1 MATFNA
7 YNLSTAKPEV
17 RATLESVTQKFGFLP
32 NLFTYMAEAPVA
44 IEAYLALNA
53 YIQESSFTPQQ
64 AQVALLAV
72 SVENQCGFCSVAHR
86 AIGKMVGAN
95 QQTLDAL
102 ASDTLIESAQDHAL
116 VSFVRTVVRERGRVS
131 EETVNQFLASGFT
144 KQQVFEVMLIVAIKT
159 LSNYSNHISRPEPN
173 PELLAML

>member
-1 MATFNA
+1 MASFTQ
-7 YNLSTAKPEV
+7 YSLSTAKPEIK
-17 RATLESVTQKFGFLP
+17 ATLEAVEKKFGFLP
-32 NLFTYMAEAPVA
+32 NLFTYMAEAPVT

-53 YIQESSFTPQQ
+53 LIQESSFTPQQ

-72 SVENQCGFCSVAHR
+72 SVENQCGFCSIAHR

-102 ASDTLIESAQDHAL
+102 ATNVLIESAQDHAL
-116 VSFVRTVVRERGRVS
+116 ASFVRTVVRERGWVS
-131 EETVNQFLASGFT
+131 EEVVDRFLASGFT

-173 PELLAML
+173 PEFDAML

>member
-1 MATFNA
+1 MTTFTA
-7 YNLSTAKPEV
+7 YSIETAQPELKPILQDIEK
-17 RATLESVTQKFGFLP
+17 KFGFVP
-32 NLFTYMAEAPVA
+32 NLFTYMAEAPVV

-53 YIQESSFTPQQ
+53 LIAKSSFTQQ
-64 AQVALLAV
+64 EAQVALLAV

-86 AIGKMVGAN
+86 AIGKAVGAN

-102 ASDTLIESAQDHAL
+102 NNNTAIENIKDHAL
-116 VSFVRTVVRERGRVS
+116 ATFVRAVVKERGWVADF
-131 EETVNQFLASGFT
+131 VVDQFLASGFT

-159 LSNYSNHISRPEPN
+159 LSNYSNHISQTQPN